1 MTPFP
6 DLTID
11 LRAASFCRATD
22 LRPVVFAYLSTL
34 MFKAFCCRF
43 LAFRS
48 LVRRAR
54 FSAGVSSLRARCE
67 DDEVANISS
76 GASMVAVDLDVGR
89 ADSKVAVATLDMVDI
104 VAFGCRIV
112 MSNTLLAIS
121 EGKKYYLFWYKVSI
135 AKGVQF
141 STNLVPDLRYFI
153 VLLLELSVAIIR

>member
-6 DLTID
+6 CLTID
-11 LRAASFCRATD
+11 LRAASFCRVTD
-22 LRPVVFAYLSTL
+22 LRPVVFVYLSTL
-34 MFKAFCCRF
+34 LFKAFRCRC

-67 DDEVANISS
+67 EDEVANISS

-89 ADSKVAVATLDMVDI
+89 ADSKVAVATLATVDI

-112 MSNTLLAIS
+112 MSNILLVIGEEKNILLVLAQS
-121 EGKKYYLFWYKVSI
+121 EHC
-135 AKGVQF
+135 KGRPVF
-141 STNLVPDLRYFI
+141 HKSCPS
-153 VLLLELSVAIIR
+153 LEIFRRAP